1 MSFSSTGEQSIF
13 SDVASVFVLNHG
25 AWQAADGGV
34 SRVNV
39 CHNGTAQ
46 AFRVLALSVE
56 RKYVVNTWISA
67 SVTPVQLNGAC
78 VALHDSASGAALAL
92 NFAHEHACT
101 KFLTTWRASSSLH
114 PAASPSPTPS
124 ASASPP
130 PASSSAAAL
139 RAMASSAPA
148 PNALMPVM
156 AANPPAVVRRGAAPG
171 LPSPTAA
178 PAPAAAAAA
187 VKKSLP
193 SGAIVVGAGP
203 GPKVNAKQR
212 LALAHD
218 AEIDDDASPISFNRA
233 VTRLEEGLKAV
244 LTAAHNSVSNP
255 SYNYDNRCEA
265 AVLYLN
271 QAMRALIKLFVTK
284 IAARRKAL
292 AAQKGEKDGGEKG
305 VIEKTMRLT
314 YYEILNTAARGQ
326 TEEFTLKAAVGIRRR
341 LVLRILALRLKDD
354 FSGTL
359 YIGHQMLSA
368 MNAIKLIDPK
378 NDAPA
383 RQEGTCMLQL
393 CATMLALTKQLQR
406 VADGIANFGHI
417 ARDDDYSKIVQDA
430 GDDDGSASTPF
441 WTECAA
447 SGFPEG
453 AKAYTLNQLVLKL
466 TDDNSY
472 DRKFME
478 TFITTYQSFA
488 PPSVLLQ
495 KLMERYNVPA
505 SVKSVDD
512 KRRTA
517 IQLRVSVALK
527 YWCEKYFHHFDE
539 SLLQS
544 LASFLT
550 DSLVKDGHVAM
561 ANALYAFIMNKIK
574 ERDEERA
581 IAFRVPSVVYPP
593 RHKED
598 PTATISPIAYWYEL
612 DVQKMAEIVT
622 AIDSA
627 WYRQVQAPELLNQAW
642 NNRKLKW
649 RAPNLLAMAARS
661 TALSYWVATCVLVQT
676 KFEQRIHMLEKM
688 ITFGETLRSLNNY
701 QSLMATLAGLNL
713 APIHRLKRHWA
724 AVSKKRQKAW
734 EDLNELMSSDNAFKL
749 YRAALDESRLPAIP
763 YVGVHL
769 TDLFFKEDANPDNV
783 DGLINYRKREL
794 VFESIEHIQRFQAVP
809 YEFDM
814 PEPATTFLRA
824 PPSLNEEM
832 LYDLSLHFEPREP
845 KK

>member
-1 MSFSSTGEQSIF
+1 MSSGSNEQSIF
-13 SDVASVFVLNHG
+13 SDVASVFVLHHG

-34 SRVNV
+34 SRVSV
-39 CHNGTAQ
+39 WHNSGAGSL
-46 AFRVLALSVE
+46 RVLALSVE
-56 RKYVVNTWISA
+56 RKYVVNMWIA
-67 SVTPVQLNGAC
+67 PHVAPVQLNPAC
-78 VALHDSASGAALAL
+78 VALHDASSGNALAL
-92 NFAHEHACT
+92 NFAFEPACT
-101 KFLTTWRASSSLH
+101 KFITTWRAAASLS
-114 PAASPSPTPS
+114 PAAPLHAHHQLQQSVANNANVRPGVR
-124 ASASPP
+124 
-130 PASSSAAAL
+130 AAAH
-139 RAMASSAPA
+139 STAPQQQQ
-148 PNALMPVM
+148 PQQQPHQQPHQQQPQLQQPQQQ
-156 AANPPAVVRRGAAPG
+156 RGHAPG
-171 LPSPTAA
+171 LAPGLAA
-178 PAPAAAAAA
+178 P
-187 VKKSLP
+187 KKNVP
-193 SGAIVVGAGP
+193 PGAIVVGAGP

-212 LALAHD
+212 LALEHD

-233 VTRLEEGLKAV
+233 VTRLEEGIKAV

-265 AVLYLN
+265 AVLYLH
-271 QAMRALIKLFVTK
+271 QAMRSLIKLFVSK

-292 AAQKGEKDGGEKG
+292 AAKNPEAGKDKG

-314 YYEILNTAARGQ
+314 YYEIMNTPARGT

-417 ARDDDYSKIVQDA
+417 TRDDDYSKIVQDA
-430 GDDDGSASTPF
+430 GDDDGSTAAPF
-441 WTECAA
+441 WQECAQNE
-447 SGFPEG
+447 FPEA
-453 AKAYTLNQLVLKL
+453 AKAYSLNQLVLKL

-488 PPSVLLQ
+488 PPSLLLQ
-495 KLMERYNVPA
+495 KLMERYQVPA
-505 SVKSVDD
+505 TIRSLDE

-517 IQLRVSVALK
+517 IQLRVAVALK

-539 SLLQS
+539 TLLQS

-550 DSLVKDGHVAM
+550 DYLVKDGHVAM

-581 IAFRVPSVVYPP
+581 VAFRVPTVVYPP

-598 PTATISPIAYWYEL
+598 PTATISPVAYWYDL
-612 DVQKMAEIVT
+612 DIGKMAEIVT
-622 AIDSA
+622 MIDSA

-661 TALSYWVATCVLVQT
+661 TALSYWVATCVLIQT
-676 KFEQRIHMLEKM
+676 KLDQRVHMLEKF
-688 ITFGETLRSLNNY
+688 ITFAETLRSLNNY

-713 APIHRLKRHWA
+713 APIHRMKRHWA
-724 AVSKKRQKAW
+724 AVSKKRQKVW
-734 EDLNELMSSDNAFKL
+734 EELNELMSSDNAFKL
-749 YRAALDESRLPAIP
+749 YRAAVDESRLPAIP

-794 VFESIEHIQRFQAVP
+794 VFESIEHIQRFQAVS
-809 YEFDM
+809 YEFEM

-832 LYDLSLHFEPREP
+832 LYELSLHFEPREP
-845 KK
+845 KKS